1 MPRFSDMT
9 NRWDQWAM
17 MRCPLLWQLR
27 LNWYLPL
34 ALLWCVLVLGIWMQ
48 WMAEPARWM
57 GSLPGVA
64 STARQTPEQFAL
76 DIGFVVAWIV
86 AIGLALWW
94 LLRVRIHN
102 PWPEHAPVGRWGR
115 SEERRVGKECRSRWS
130 PYH

>member
-9 NRWDQWAM
+9 NRWDQWAL

-27 LNWYLPL
+27 LHWYLPL

-64 STARQTPEQFAL
+64 STAQDRKSTRLNSSHSQISYAVFCLKKKNHANLTSNFHERFTL
-76 DIGFVVAWIV
+76 TVEK
-86 AIGLALWW
+86 
-94 LLRVRIHN
+94 LLHSCTLKRGKSKA
-102 PWPEHAPVGRWGR
+102 AP
-115 SEERRVGKECRSRWS
+115 
-130 PYH
+130 PQP

>member
-9 NRWDQWAM
+9 NRWDQWAL

-27 LNWYLPL
+27 LHWYLPL

-64 STARQTPEQFAL
+64 STARQTPEQ
-76 DIGFVVAWIV
+76 
-86 AIGLALWW
+86 LA
-94 LLRVRIHN
+94 
-102 PWPEHAPVGRWGR
+102 R
-115 SEERRVGKECRSRWS
+115 SEEHTSELQSPCNLVCRLLLEKKKTQT
-130 PYH
+130 